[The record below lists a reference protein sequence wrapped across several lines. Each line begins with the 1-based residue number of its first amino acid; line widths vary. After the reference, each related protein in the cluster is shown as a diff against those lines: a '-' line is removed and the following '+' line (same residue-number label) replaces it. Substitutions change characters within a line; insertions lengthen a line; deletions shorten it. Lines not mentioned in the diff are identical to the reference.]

1 VPAPGHTSVKWSITG
16 NAVTSQRIKSVSCPL
31 VIVFLGMQCPAT
43 RAEIYDITELQQ
55 PDTTSPA
62 MAGFYNVTPDGETA
76 AEDPLESGF
85 ATSAGSDFDPERSPQ
100 EEPDANA
107 SGDDAETTLHG
118 DRKKRKTRT
127 VRIRVKRKPPE
138 RDLAAQFQ
146 CERHGFYY
154 TNDGRCVAPAYGHLP
169 LSPQPL
175 PGRDMKPTGKI
186 NGNMMQLDR

>member
-1 VPAPGHTSVKWSITG
+1 M
-16 NAVTSQRIKSVSCPL
+16 TSQCVKSVSCLL
-31 VIVFLGMQCPAT
+31 VIVLLVMQSPAIQ
-43 RAEIYDITELQQ
+43 AEIYDITELQQ
-55 PDTTSPA
+55 PDTTSRA
-62 MAGFYNVTPDGETA
+62 MAGFYSVNPDGEST

-85 ATSAGSDFDPERSPQ
+85 ATSAGSNFDPERSPE

-107 SGDDAETTLHG
+107 SGDDAETTLHA
-118 DRKKRKTRT
+118 DKKKRKTRT

-154 TNDGRCVAPAYGHLP
+154 TNDGRCGAPAYGQPP
-169 LSPQPL
+169 LIPQPL

-186 NGNMMQLDR
+186 NGNMMQQDR

>member
-1 VPAPGHTSVKWSITG
+1 MACQHVI
-16 NAVTSQRIKSVSCPL
+16 SVSCSL
-31 VIVFLGMQCPAT
+31 LIAFLGMQSPAT
-43 RAEIYDITELQQ
+43 RAEIYDITDLQQ

-62 MAGFYNVTPDGETA
+62 MTGFYTVTPDGETT

-85 ATSAGSDFDPERSPQ
+85 ATSASGDFDLERSSR
-100 EEPDANA
+100 EEDEPAPSGQNAEKAANT
-107 SGDDAETTLHG
+107 S
-118 DRKKRKTRT
+118 RKNKETRT
-127 VRIRVKRKPPE
+127 VRIRVKRQPPQ

-175 PGRDMKPTGKI
+175 PGHDMRPMGKI
-186 NGNMMQLDR
+186 NGNMIQRDR

>member
-1 VPAPGHTSVKWSITG
+1 MTC
-16 NAVTSQRIKSVSCPL
+16 QYLKSVSCPL
-31 VIVFLGMQCPAT
+31 ALVFLGMQSPAI

-62 MAGFYNVTPDGETA
+62 MTGFYSVTPDGETT

-85 ATSAGSDFDPERSPQ
+85 ATSAGSHFDPERSPE
-100 EEPDANA
+100 EEPDANFL
-107 SGDDAETTLHG
+107 GDDAEKTSRG
-118 DRKKRKTRT
+118 EKKKRETRT

-154 TNDGRCVAPAYGHLP
+154 TNDGRCVAPAYGNLP
-169 LSPQPL
+169 LIPQPL
-175 PGRDMKPTGKI
+175 PGHDMRPMGKI
-186 NGNMMQLDR
+186 NGNIIQLDR